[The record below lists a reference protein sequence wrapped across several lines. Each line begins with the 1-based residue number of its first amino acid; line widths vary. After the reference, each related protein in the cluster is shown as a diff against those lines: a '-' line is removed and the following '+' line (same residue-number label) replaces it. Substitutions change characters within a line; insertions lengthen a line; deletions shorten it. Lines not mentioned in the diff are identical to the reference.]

1 MAERDRAAVDVE
13 LRTIKMQLA
22 VASQDLGCEGL
33 IEFDQV
39 EIRHSQLTFFF
50 QLTQRRHWADSHD
63 SRIHAHG
70 TYSEN
75 TSQWFEIIFPGE
87 VFAREHNRGS
97 AIRDA
102 GRIARCDRAGLGEH
116 GRKLGHLFHRG
127 SQKNMF
133 VAAESLRTF
142 LALKSNRRKFVVESL
157 AVNGCRCAALRAECK
172 FVLLF
177 ARDLVLLG

>member
-1 MAERDRAAVDVE
+1 MPERNRTAVDVE
-13 LRTIKMQLA
+13 LRTIEMQLP
-22 VASQDLGCEGL
+22 VASQDLGCKGL
-33 IEFDQV
+33 IEFDRV
-39 EIRHSQLTFFF
+39 EIRHSQLMFFF

-75 TSQWFEIIFPGE
+75 TSQWFEIIFRGE
-87 VFAREHNRGS
+87 VFAPEHNRGS
-97 AIRDA
+97 DIGDA
-102 GRIARCDRAGLGEH
+102 GRICRRDRSSFREH

-157 AVNGCRCAALRAECK
+157 AVDGCRCAA
-172 FVLLF
+172 
-177 ARDLVLLG
+177 